1 MQLGDLVKQ
10 VTEKIGVKQC
20 IPCQARQEK
29 MNQMGQNLSKKWQSI
44 LKNFGRGTSG
54 SSS

>member
-1 MQLGDLVKQ
+1 MLLGDFVKQ
-10 VTEKIGVKQC
+10 MTEKIGAKPC

-29 MNQMGQNLSKKWQSI
+29 MNQMHRNLNQKVQSI

-54 SSS
+54 SS